1 MRKFG
6 DGIIESLDRNFVTVI
21 KYIYLGQML
30 LNSALIMLTIFPAS
44 FVVGVAFLFVVF
56 FSHFHLLQNHETVIS
71 ITPDTNIFR

>member
-1 MRKFG
+1 
-6 DGIIESLDRNFVTVI
+6 
-21 KYIYLGQML
+21 ML

-71 ITPDTNIFR
+71 VKPYTNIFR